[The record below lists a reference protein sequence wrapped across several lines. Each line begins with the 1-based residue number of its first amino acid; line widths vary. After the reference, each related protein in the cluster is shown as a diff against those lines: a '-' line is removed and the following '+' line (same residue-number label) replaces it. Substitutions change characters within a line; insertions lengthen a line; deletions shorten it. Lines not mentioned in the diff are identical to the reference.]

1 MPLVDPVDE
10 YGSYLGDTQWA
21 LSVKKA
27 HTQADKTRKQNKMVS
42 ATKQKIM
49 IIKSYGTFRN

>member
-1 MPLVDPVDE
+1 MDE